1 MKTLHPPDTSSFCF
15 LCSRACTCASVSTRP
30 VQPLFHGCRGM
41 APPDKADSGRDEDSL
56 PAQSVA
62 GPGLSARGNRKG
74 ISPCLWGMPSHNLDI
89 CGCLKEEKGQV
100 HPYPQVSAFSPAP
113 SFYPTRKKFVKLFQ
127 LCGADDGQTRLI
139 YEKRTWILLQVLDFI
154 WRPQPDKN

>member
-1 MKTLHPPDTSSFCF
+1 
-15 LCSRACTCASVSTRP
+15 
-30 VQPLFHGCRGM
+30 M

-113 SFYPTRKKFVKLFQ
+113 SFYPARKKFVKLFQ

-139 YEKRTWILLQVLDFI
+139 YEKRPTGLAGGSPYAPVRLSYQQRPNRRI
-154 WRPQPDKN
+154 WAWHLHFCYLPPVNGLPEYGMDN